1 MSLYT
6 DLISAGIECSNH
18 SSDLY
23 FPATDDAKAILKR
36 YPNIYFTTFRHNVH
50 KTTWYEVPF
59 GFEPFWQEAEAAS
72 KRIESTK
79 SYEGVTE

>member
-1 MSLYT
+1 MKGMMMQMTTLT
-6 DLISAGIECSNH
+6 QIHDCAEAIV
-18 SSDLY
+18 
-23 FPATDDAKAILKR
+23 TAILKR